1 MGIIFKGKEF
11 RENKK
16 DLKEIMGDEVPV
28 TNKMVEE
35 VCNGLEE
42 VEGEEDNGVHEQFTR
57 KLYKDSTSQ

>member
-16 DLKEIMGDEVPV
+16 DLKKIMGDEVPV

-42 VEGEEDNGVHEQFTR
+42 GEGEEDNGVHE
-57 KLYKDSTSQ
+57 